1 MFQPR
6 GRALNIWISAATNDQ
21 GVVGGIIDSSSFV
34 KQFNNPS
41 ALQQGLIT
49 GLYDIGCLVGSFLIV
64 IIGEKLGRRKSIYI
78 GCVFVMVG
86 TVLQVTARVIPH
98 LMVGRVVTGVGVGI
112 MTSIVPTWQSEVSD
126 AGNRGVYLTIQSANI
141 NTGFFLSNWITLGA
155 SFAKSELQWIF
166 PICVQLIFA
175 TYLLVSVPFLVESP
189 RWVANHKSIEEATRI
204 IARLQDRDEHDE
216 EVLRVRDEICKAIE
230 EEGETS
236 WVDLFKNG
244 GQQNFRRMLLG
255 FGVLYMQQLTGIK

>member
-1 MFQPR
+1 
-6 GRALNIWISAATNDQ
+6 
-21 GVVGGIIDSSSFV
+21 
-34 KQFNNPS
+34 
-41 ALQQGLIT
+41 
-49 GLYDIGCLVGSFLIV
+49 
-64 IIGEKLGRRKSIYI
+64 
-78 GCVFVMVG
+78 MVG
-86 TVLQVTARVIPH
+86 TILQATARVIPH
-98 LMVGRVVTGVGVGI
+98 LMAGRVVTGVGVGI
-112 MTSIVPTWQSEVSD
+112 MTSIVPTVRCYFELSSRLLLLILRLKWQSEVSD

-155 SFAKSELQWIF
+155 SYAKSELQWIF

-236 WVDLFKNG
+236 WADLFKNG